1 MMPGW
6 QSIDPWAW
14 NHYFLLL
21 LQRNK
26 VTVRCTSTLGVTCQ
40 EQLAQTLNVCLLST
54 SLFSLMRL
62 LEGLRRPLLLPP
74 FVRPYWMDMKRPWIR
89 QRTKRKQ
96 GFYLWE
102 NNTRYE
108 PIAKTQK
115 FFILKE
121 IKIAD
126 LFIFVVEYFSHAT
139 VKRHRTMN
147 LCVPA
152 HSKFFLRPS
161 VRHVGKKKCMIM
173 RQISG
178 ALVWK
183 GVYQYQFLSSKLFL
197 SSVPTL
203 FAASYTKQLSV

>member
-1 MMPGW
+1 M
-6 QSIDPWAW
+6 
-14 NHYFLLL
+14 
-21 LQRNK
+21 
-26 VTVRCTSTLGVTCQ
+26 
-40 EQLAQTLNVCLLST
+40 
-54 SLFSLMRL
+54 
-62 LEGLRRPLLLPP
+62 
-74 FVRPYWMDMKRPWIR
+74 
-89 QRTKRKQ
+89 
-96 GFYLWE
+96 WE

-161 VRHVGKKKCMIM
+161 VRHVGKKKVYDYASNKWCF
-173 RQISG
+173 
-178 ALVWK
+178 
-183 GVYQYQFLSSKLFL
+183 GVERS
-197 SSVPTL
+197 
-203 FAASYTKQLSV
+203 LSVSIFIIETFLIIRSHIVCRFLHQTTFRLEVDTLNLYTLKFCLTTFCILYTHTLSRDLLGERKVFDEKVQKRLLKVLPV